1 MLQRCLRP
9 PGASFDAYTYHV
21 PMAAPS
27 KRPLGPAVKR
37 SAPSVPR
44 HAATSKP
51 FLRFYHSDDLRTRT
65 LAVLAAIEQSP
76 QPTRH
81 RDALADIAVELAHAG
96 MDYYFVKALERTNVG
111 FLIQTSASVGVAG
124 GLQVIGTVIRNIIGR
139 MDRHQLLSIC
149 GSIREFMR

>member
-1 MLQRCLRP
+1 
-9 PGASFDAYTYHV
+9 
-21 PMAAPS
+21 MAARSTINLKQAVNRPGPS
-27 KRPLGPAVKR
+27 L
-37 SAPSVPR
+37 PR
-44 HAATSKP
+44 QAAASKP

-65 LAVLAAIEQSP
+65 LAVLASIEQSA

-96 MDYYFVKALERTNVG
+96 MDYYFLRPLERASVG

-124 GLQVIGTVIRNIIGR
+124 GLQVIGSVIRNIIGR

-149 GSIREFMR
+149 GSIRQFMR